1 MPASRQRRCV
11 LNGAVAAE
19 SSPALAA
26 ETDEQAD
33 SAAEQRA
40 GSAGVK
46 EVSKKLCHINFIF
59 SACFAECVC
68 LKCP

>member
-1 MPASRQRRCV
+1 MPAGRQRRRV

-19 SSPALAA
+19 SRPALAA
-26 ETDEQAD
+26 ETNKQAD
-33 SAAEQRA
+33 GAAEQRA
-40 GSAGVK
+40 GSTGVK
-46 EVSKKLCHINFIF
+46 QVSKQIRHINFIF